1 MMKPAERA
9 ERERRAQVEACLTR
23 WELLRRP
30 RRLEE
35 AGELG
40 PRGAALGRRLRGAL
54 AELGPVFSAFGV
66 YLASRI
72 DLVAAADALELAAL
86 PERVSPLA
94 ADAVG
99 ERITAE
105 LGREAAEAYAS
116 EGYAFLE
123 AEPFESRL
131 LLQSHRGRLASG
143 EAVIVRLVRTD
154 AAEQVAADRE
164 LLAVVAEALEAQ
176 GWTASAAADALAGFG
191 DELREQ
197 LDLRAAIQDLD
208 LLAADAGTFGRLV
221 VPVVYRDLTTARLVT
236 TADLGGVALIE
247 TAEPREL
254 ARSLCAV
261 WLRQALAGRAF
272 PRELR
277 DEDVRALPDGR
288 IGFQGIGLARS
299 ATASQ
304 GAFGEALL
312 AIAFRDPDAA
322 AAALLPLLA
331 RESDATTVEQLRM
344 HLRQL
349 VPFRD
354 GAWSLG
360 GESLAEH
367 AFLYARTA
375 RRCGYRA
382 RRPLL
387 DFSRGLFAAGLAARR
402 LAPGRD
408 ALFEGLQDARL
419 LTGASQVRQALS
431 FENWGGQLD
440 RYALL
445 LAALPQ
451 RLDEML
457 TLAAEEDPRPARPA
471 VEDRPRRAE
480 SSHLVLAAALMALA
494 AVALLAHRFV
504 QTGALGGRGEAVA
517 GALFLA
523 AGGVLLWI
531 LTRTG

>member
-1 MMKPAERA
+1 MKPAERA
-9 ERERRAQVEACLTR
+9 ERERRAQVEACLAR
-23 WELLRRP
+23 WDLLRRP

-35 AGELG
+35 ARELG
-40 PRGAALGRRLRGAL
+40 PQGAALGRRLRGAL

-66 YLASRI
+66 YLASRV
-72 DLVAAADALELAAL
+72 DLVAAADALELASL
-86 PERVSPLA
+86 PEGVSPLA
-94 ADAVG
+94 ADAVH
-99 ERITAE
+99 ERLTAE
-105 LGREAAEAYAS
+105 LGREAAET
-116 EGYAFLE
+116 YAFLE

-154 AAEQVAADRE
+154 AEPAIASDRE
-164 LLAVVAEALEAQ
+164 LLPLISEALEAQ
-176 GWTASAAADALAGFG
+176 GWTAAAVQDALAGFR

-197 LDLRAAIQDLD
+197 LDLRAAVQDLD
-208 LLAADAGTFGRLV
+208 LLAADAETFGRLV
-221 VPVVYRDLTTARLVT
+221 TPAVFRDLTTARLVT
-236 TADLGGVALIE
+236 TADLRGVALSE
-247 TAEPREL
+247 AAEPREL
-254 ARSLCAV
+254 ARSLCTV

-272 PRELR
+272 PIELR
-277 DEDVRALPDGR
+277 GEDVRALPDGR
-288 IGFQGIGLARS
+288 IGFQGIALART
-299 ATASQ
+299 TAAAQ
-304 GAFGEALL
+304 AAYREALV
-312 AIAFRDPDAA
+312 AVAFRDPDAA

-331 RESDATTVEQLRM
+331 RESDANSLEELRM

-354 GAWSLG
+354 GSWSLG

-367 AFLYARTA
+367 FFLYARTA

-387 DFSRGLFAAGLAARR
+387 ELCRGLFAAGVVGRR
-402 LAPGRD
+402 LAPERD
-408 ALFEGLQDARL
+408 ALFEGLQDARML
-419 LTGASQVRQALS
+419 AGVSQVREALS
-431 FENWGGQLD
+431 FESWGGQLD

-457 TLAAEEDPRPARPA
+457 TLAAEGSLRPAPPA
-471 VEDRPRRAE
+471 EGPPQRAE
-480 SSHLVLAAALMALA
+480 SSHLVLAAALMVLA

-504 QTGALGGRGEAVA
+504 QMGALGGRGEVVA
-517 GALFLA
+517 GVLFVCI
-523 AGGVLLWI
+523 GGVLLWI